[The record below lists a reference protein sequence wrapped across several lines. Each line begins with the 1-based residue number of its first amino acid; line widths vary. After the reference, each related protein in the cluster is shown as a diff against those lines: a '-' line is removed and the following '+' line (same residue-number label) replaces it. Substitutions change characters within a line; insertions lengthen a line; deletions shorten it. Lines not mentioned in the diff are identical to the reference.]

1 MAGIDITSL
10 FADVLPNPQR
20 QLEERTLQQSDA
32 ANQAS
37 LVGEL
42 GGMAAYLAPQRGRA
56 MAAAG
61 KGLLGIDTR
70 TKADKLKEQLESLG
84 TPSTPQEHK
93 AYADLLD
100 KMRPGSGVQ
109 YMMGVAQDNR
119 EQQQVDAQT
128 TAASAQLLNAETTAS
143 FAERDMTAI
152 EGQLEVEQGKLSLSE
167 ITQDDLRDYREI
179 TTAQGSRELDIREQ
193 EDKTTQ
199 RLAELKAG
207 ELKTVT
213 LRAINEYSAK
223 AAEQRVLTSSI
234 RNLTNEYIRLE
245 VAGGALGTAKEKW
258 KVFSGNTTEVSALK
272 TKFNQIKNNMV
283 MDSLPPGVASDA
295 DIEMAKS
302 GFPTDQWSSESI
314 ASYMKGMAKLT
325 ALASAEFEARSIFLS
340 ENKGDDSG
348 FEKHWRE
355 MQQVE
360 GFAEQLAREKG
371 LIWRPQNDAEG
382 NPLPALSGAE
392 GQRRIEEAD
401 NAEAE
406 IFERNRRASVDEV
419 SDFVRSVNGQG
430 FRGGNQ

>member
-1 MAGIDITSL
+1 MAAIDITSL

-20 QLEERTLQQSDA
+20 QLDERTLQQNDA

-56 MAAAG
+56 MSAAG

-70 TKADKLKEQLESLG
+70 TEADMLQEQLKALG

-100 KMRPGSGVQ
+100 KLRPGSGVQ
-109 YMMGVAQDNR
+109 YMLGVAQENR

-128 TAASAQLLNAETTAS
+128 IIAEAQQRNSETTAD
-143 FAERDMTAI
+143 FAEREMTAL
-152 EGQLEVEQGKLSLSE
+152 EGQLEVEQGKLDLSN
-167 ITQDDLRDYREI
+167 ITQDDLRAYRTI
-179 TTAQGSRELDIREQ
+179 TQAQTDRELDIREQ
-193 EDKTTQ
+193 EDETDQ
-199 RLAELKAG
+199 LIAELKRG

-213 LRAINEYSAK
+213 LSAINKYSVK
-223 AAEQRVLTSSI
+223 AAEQRTLTNSI
-234 RNLTNEYIRLE
+234 RNITNEYLRLE
-245 VAGGALGTAKEKW
+245 VAGGAIGTAKEKW
-258 KVFSGNTTEVSALK
+258 RVFSGNTTEVSALK
-272 TKFNQIKNNMV
+272 TQFNQIKNNMV

-325 ALASAEFEARSIFLS
+325 AIASAEFEERAIFLS

-355 MQQVE
+355 VQAAE
-360 GFAEQLAREKG
+360 GFAEQLAKDKG
-371 LIWRPQNDAEG
+371 LIWRTQNDAEG
-382 NPLPALSGAE
+382 NPMPAMSEAE
-392 GQRRIEEAD
+392 AQRRIRELE
-401 NAEAE
+401 NMEAE
-406 IFERNRRASVDEV
+406 VLERSRKSSIDEV
-419 SDFVRSVNGQG
+419 SAFVRSVNGQG
-430 FRGGNQ
+430 FRGGN